1 MSAEMRRIHKTRFLL
16 SVVLF
21 VLFAACFS
29 LMPWASAQRRE
40 GAPGPIFG
48 LGAAFWLTG
57 LLACLFLHLADQAGA
72 KLSSGSSTPRKRGR
86 PGLFCFFRNREA
98 VLADVLLLIGAG
110 IFFAARIFRQP
121 NSILFPAISVML
133 LLVIVHAFLNG
144 RNYRL
149 LRGRRRAHQD
159 IKEEQTKK

>member
-29 LMPWASAQRRE
+29 LMPWASEQRRE

-57 LLACLFLHLADQAGA
+57 LLAGLFLHLADRAGA
-72 KLSSGSSTPRKRGR
+72 KLSSAPRKRGR

-149 LRGRRRAHQD
+149 LRGNRRVHQD